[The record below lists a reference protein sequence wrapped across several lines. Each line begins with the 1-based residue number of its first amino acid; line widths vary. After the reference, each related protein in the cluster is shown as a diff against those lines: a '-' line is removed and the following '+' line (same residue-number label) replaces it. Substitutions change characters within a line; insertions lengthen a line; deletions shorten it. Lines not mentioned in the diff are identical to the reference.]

1 MKSFPGSPNK
11 DVMAKSDSTA
21 AEKLAIVV
29 PVYNEGENFPA
40 LRKALLENVRTPFE
54 VFVVY
59 DFDEDTT
66 VPAVQ
71 RAIDA
76 GDQRFHLVKNSAAR
90 GVVGALRTGFQK
102 VQNAPLLVMMGDLS
116 DDLIIVDQMVALY
129 RQGAHVVVASR
140 YMKGGQQIGG
150 PLLKRTLSRC
160 AGLSLHYLRGLPIH
174 DATNSFKLYD
184 AAMLNSFNLESQ
196 AGFALSL
203 EITVKAFLAGGHLAE
218 VPTTWRDRTAGASR
232 FRLLQWL
239 PSYLHWYFH
248 AFRPRSAQLR
258 NKSPHP
264 QAS

>member
-1 MKSFPGSPNK
+1 
-11 DVMAKSDSTA
+11 MAKSDSA
-21 AEKLAIVV
+21 ALKKLSIVV

-40 LRKALLENVRTPFE
+40 LRAAVLKHVRTPFE

-71 RAIDA
+71 RAINE
-76 GDQRFHLVKNSAAR
+76 GDTRFHLVKNCIAR
-90 GVVGALRTGFQK
+90 GVVGALRTGFQQ
-102 VQNAPLLVMMGDLS
+102 VCSGPLLVMMGDLS
-116 DDLIIVDQMVALY
+116 DDLVIVDQMVAHHA
-129 RQGAHVVVASR
+129 QGAKVVVASR

-150 PLLKRTLSRC
+150 PFLKRTLSRC

-184 AAMLNSFNLESQ
+184 AAMLNSLTLESQ

-203 EITVKAFLAGGHLAE
+203 EITVKVFLAGGQLAE

-232 FRLLQWL
+232 FRLFQWL

-248 AFRPRSAQLR
+248 AFRPR
-258 NKSPHP
+258 
-264 QAS
+264 AS

>member
-1 MKSFPGSPNK
+1 
-11 DVMAKSDSTA
+11 MAKSDSSSP
-21 AEKLAIVV
+21 EKLSIVV

-40 LRKALLENVRTPFE
+40 LRAALLANVRTPFQ

-71 RAIDA
+71 RAIDE
-76 GDQRFHLVKNSAAR
+76 GDTRFHLVKNSVAR
-90 GVVGALRTGFQK
+90 GVVGALRTGFQQ
-102 VQNAPLLVMMGDLS
+102 VRSGPLLVMMGDLS
-116 DDLIIVDQMVALY
+116 DDLIIVDQMVALH

-140 YMKGGQQIGG
+140 YMKGGRQIGG
-150 PLLKRTLSRC
+150 PFLKRTLSRC

-184 AAMLNSFNLESQ
+184 AAMLNSLTLESQ

-203 EITVKAFLAGGHLAE
+203 EITVKAFLAGGRLAE
-218 VPTTWRDRTAGASR
+218 VPTTWRDRTAGTSR
-232 FRLLQWL
+232 FRLFQWL

-248 AFRPRSAQLR
+248 AFRPRSPQLS
-258 NKSPHP
+258 NKSSN
-264 QAS
+264 ATLSI

>member
-1 MKSFPGSPNK
+1 MASLSATFPTSPTNTMSRSARPASPRPSGSWASRPKPRSTGFSMKSFPGSPNK

-102 VQNAPLLVMMGDLS
+102 VQNGPLLVMMGDLS

-140 YMKGGQQIGG
+140 YMKGGQQSGG
-150 PLLKRTLSRC
+150 PLLKLTISRC
-160 AGLSLHYLRGLPIH
+160 ARLSLHYLR
-174 DATNSFKLYD
+174 A
-184 AAMLNSFNLESQ
+184 
-196 AGFALSL
+196 
-203 EITVKAFLAGGHLAE
+203 
-218 VPTTWRDRTAGASR
+218 
-232 FRLLQWL
+232 
-239 PSYLHWYFH
+239 
-248 AFRPRSAQLR
+248 
-258 NKSPHP
+258 
-264 QAS
+264 